1 MASWSSSKPPRS
13 SSSSWPRAA
22 SEMSAAEGGGGG
34 GGAGVSG
41 LCSHAEALAGATA
54 MCDCLL
60 RRCVRTGAV
69 GGAENCTRVGRS
81 AVGSGSTGAS
91 AATAR
96 MRWNCSWR
104 PRSRV
109 SWRSRPR
116 AHLSAGYSAEAISSR
131 VKVGCAALLSA
142 EAGAALDGPPL
153 WAAAVAAAAGE
164 GLSLRPRVTAP
175 VLVGGGRWWG
185 SWLASV
191 PISVV
196 SGKTPAHEVEGV
208 VVAAVLLPPL
218 PRPPLPPPLPPPPR
232 APPLPLLPRL
242 PLSPLPPDDAA
253 VLSTS
258 GST

>member
-1 MASWSSSKPPRS
+1 MASWSSSKPLRS

-22 SEMSAAEGGGGG
+22 SEMLAAEGGGGG

-54 MCDCLL
+54 MCDRLL

-104 PRSRV
+104 PWSRV
-109 SWRSRPR
+109 SRRSRPR

-142 EAGAALDGPPL
+142 EAGAASTGRRSGRRRLLPRLARASRSRRGSL
-153 WAAAVAAAAGE
+153 LLFIWVAAAGE
-164 GLSLRPRVTAP
+164 DRGAPRCPSPWSRAKRRLT
-175 VLVGGGRWWG
+175 RW
-185 SWLASV
+185 
-191 PISVV
+191 
-196 SGKTPAHEVEGV
+196 
-208 VVAAVLLPPL
+208 
-218 PRPPLPPPLPPPPR
+218 R
-232 APPLPLLPRL
+232 AWWWRRC
-242 PLSPLPPDDAA
+242 
-253 VLSTS
+253 
-258 GST
+258 

>member
-1 MASWSSSKPPRS
+1 
-13 SSSSWPRAA
+13 
-22 SEMSAAEGGGGG
+22 MSDAEGGGGG

-41 LCSHAEALAGATA
+41 LCSHAEAMAGATA
-54 MCDCLL
+54 TCEHLL
-60 RRCVRTGAV
+60 RRWVRTGAV
-69 GGAENCTRVGRS
+69 GGAENCTRVVRS
-81 AVGSGSTGAS
+81 AEGGGSTGAS

-104 PRSRV
+104 PRSRT
-109 SWRSRPR
+109 SWRSRAR
-116 AHLSAGYSAEAISSR
+116 AHLSAGYSDEAISSR
-131 VKVGCAALLSA
+131 VKVGCAAPLSA

-164 GLSLRPRVTAP
+164 GFSLWPRVTATVP
-175 VLVGGGRWWG
+175 VDGGRWCG
-185 SWLASV
+185 SRLASV

-208 VVAAVLLPPL
+208 LVTAVLLPPL

-232 APPLPLLPRL
+232 PPPLPPLPRL

>member
-1 MASWSSSKPPRS
+1 M
-13 SSSSWPRAA
+13 
-22 SEMSAAEGGGGG
+22 
-34 GGAGVSG
+34 
-41 LCSHAEALAGATA
+41 
-54 MCDCLL
+54 
-60 RRCVRTGAV
+60 
-69 GGAENCTRVGRS
+69 
-81 AVGSGSTGAS
+81 
-91 AATAR
+91 
-96 MRWNCSWR
+96 
-104 PRSRV
+104 
-109 SWRSRPR
+109 
-116 AHLSAGYSAEAISSR
+116 
-131 VKVGCAALLSA
+131 KVGCAALLSA